1 MRPSTRHKISSDQ
14 SSLNLS
20 SVPMTSHYVPRTRPR
35 LFGLTEAPVYYPT
48 PIEFSDPIK
57 YIASIQKEGE
67 KYGIIKI
74 VPPAGYDPGFK
85 LNKET
90 FRFRTRIQKLNSM
103 EGETRANVNY
113 LEQLSNFHISAGTPI
128 HKIPQ
133 LDKRPIDLFKLKKEV
148 ARRGGYHIVTGQKKW
163 AEIGRSLDYHR
174 KECTSMSNAL
184 KNAYYRYVLP
194 YEDWLTRYKSEHG
207 QNSPAPLTSDSMTG
221 SRMKSTRATS
231 HSREQSVAVS
241 ETTTPDDSEED
252 PCQICHDNEGES
264 DMIACEGCG
273 HIFHLYCLSPPLK
286 TMPQGDW
293 HCIKCLTAA
302 GGDYGFEDGDEY
314 SLAAFHEKCKAFKRE
329 WFSKNGTLQPDETV
343 TEEDCEDEFWRLAEN
358 PHETC
363 QVEYGADLHSTQHG
377 SALGDLNDPWNL
389 NVIPALPK
397 SLFSHIQAD
406 ISGMMV
412 PWLYIGMCF
421 SAFCWHNEDHYT
433 YSINYMHWGETKTWY
448 GIPGSDT
455 AKFEETMRKA
465 VPELFEQQPDLL
477 FQLVTMLSPGR
488 LLEEDV
494 KVYAVDQRPGQ
505 FVVTFPK
512 SYHSGFNH
520 GFNFCEAVNF
530 APSEWVDLGLECV
543 QRYKEYRR
551 QPCFSHDE
559 LLVNVAEHDKSI
571 ETAKWLRGAITAMKT
586 REISERDSLREKYP
600 KLKEIVDTKPQV
612 TDNESQ
618 CVYCHCYSYLSHVS
632 CSCTD
637 NIACLDHYDELCT
650 CNVSKKSLCLRFTDD
665 QLLQIV
671 QRSPDVTKASRE
683 WSKKWESIKNGA
695 PPTLKTLR
703 SLLQEGEKVFAPEDD
718 VEEIRKTIP
727 KIMDWIDEAKLY
739 AIRKHQNR
747 RRDSGTAQYNGKR
760 FEQIKKLCK
769 DASEMHFDAPEVHAI
784 RKTLKMLNDFRDQ
797 ALEVLGADN
806 QSVSVDTYRDVY
818 EIGTGMNADIPEM
831 AQLEM
836 AIKQHTWRKGAPT
849 SIKNH
854 FSDIIRSIAE
864 AKEYKIPVDDSTYQT
879 LLALK
884 QEGER
889 WVAQYDLVTC
899 SESVTLDHYT
909 NLLEASTKVSTPPDA
924 LYNVKEVVKVGTDAT
939 EIIQMATDFST
950 GQHKERPSV
959 TDLSRV
965 AHALQW
971 LPIQIENSQ
980 CIATQKDE
988 IEKWVRQVE
997 TVFDRTSQTPTSPHK
1012 SHLEMRLMDVLT
1024 NMVNIIEPK
1033 GSAGAAFI
1041 ASITAGNGRG
1051 ASTGPLK
1058 KAKLLNRSADRYCI
1072 CRKSE
1077 SGLMIE
1083 CDICHEWYHGRCVK
1097 VTRRE
1102 AEAITYVCPACDG
1115 HQVIPRAFKRP
1126 SLEECEQLIEDAN
1139 RLWFLPKEYEL
1150 LSQIVDS
1157 ARTFKGRVQAFCR
1170 SKTQLGVQD
1179 LNAIKM
1185 NLRELLGLDIHLRDE
1200 TDFLR
1205 KKVKTLSGPLPLP
1218 QIYGAYPSPNLPVA
1232 QISQEDIPATDSN
1245 ISHSSSS
1252 ADERVY
1258 CVCRKRYTPNGPDAQ
1273 MVGCDTCH
1281 EWFHLSCVNLDL
1293 KALPGIE
1300 HYKCPGCT
1308 RKQDMQQQVQQPLQ
1322 QLLSQPLQQQS
1333 QSQSQ
1338 VGKNHTSAQMDLKG
1352 YAYNTDSVV
1361 LPTPP
1366 LPSTHSPRTPTVIK
1380 LTVRPPAPT
1389 PSTSIYERKRKHG
1402 GEHLIE
1408 KEKSKREL
1416 SMNEDVCLHAS
1427 V

>member
-1 MRPSTRHKISSDQ
+1 MRPTTRHKISSDQ

-35 LFGLTEAPVYYPT
+35 LFGLTEAPIYYPT
-48 PIEFSDPIK
+48 PLEFSDPIK

-194 YEDWLTRYKSEHG
+194 YEDWLMSYKSEHG
-207 QNSPAPLTSDSMTG
+207 QESPTAEVPV
-221 SRMKSTRATS
+221 RMKSTRALE
-231 HSREQSVAVS
+231 SREIAAVS
-241 ETTTPDDSEED
+241 QVSDDLEE
-252 PCQICHDNEGES
+252 PCQICHSEDES
-264 DMIACEGCG
+264 DMVACEGCG
-273 HIFHLYCLSPPLK
+273 NIFHLYCLSPPLK
-286 TMPQGDW
+286 SMPQGDW

-314 SLAAFHEKCKAFKRE
+314 SLAGFHQKCKAFKRE
-329 WFSKNGTLQPDETV
+329 WFEKNGKLQPDDTV

-488 LLEEDV
+488 LLEENV

-559 LLVNVAEHDKSI
+559 LLVNVAEHDKSV
-571 ETAKWLRGAITAMKT
+571 ETAKWLRKAIVAMKN
-586 REISERDSLREKYP
+586 REISERDALRAQQPGLE
-600 KLKEIVDTKPQV
+600 EIIDTRPQV

-637 NIACLDHYDELCT
+637 NIVCLEHYDELCA
-650 CNVSKKSLCLRFTDD
+650 CDVSKKSLCLRFTDE
-665 QLLQIV
+665 QLVKIS
-671 QRSPDVTKASRE
+671 QRSPDVTKASLE
-683 WSKKWESIKNGA
+683 WSLKYKTIKNGP
-695 PPTLKTLR
+695 PPTLKALR
-703 SLLQEGEKVFAPEDD
+703 SLLNEGEKVSAPEDEL
-718 VEEIRKTIP
+718 EEIRDTIP
-727 KIMDWIDEAKLY
+727 KIVDWIDQAKRY
-739 AIRKHQNR
+739 AIRKHHNR
-747 RRDSGTAQYNGKR
+747 RRDSGPTR
-760 FEQIKKLCK
+760 FDGERFQQIKQLCK

-784 RKTLKMLNDFRDQ
+784 RKTLKILNDFRDH
-797 ALEVLGADN
+797 ALGVLESDN
-806 QSVSVDTYRDVY
+806 KSGSLDVCREVY

-831 AQLEM
+831 ARLEI
-836 AIKQHTWRKGAPT
+836 AIKQHMWRKGAPT

-854 FSDIIRSIAE
+854 FSDITRSLAE
-864 AKEYKIPVDDSTYQT
+864 AKEYKIPVDDHIYQT
-879 LLALK
+879 LLGLK
-884 QEGER
+884 LEGER
-889 WVAQYDLVTC
+889 WAAQYDVITDAK
-899 SESVTLDHYT
+899 SASLDHYR
-909 NLLEASTKVSTPPDA
+909 NLLEASAKVPTIPDT
-924 LYNVKEVVKVGTDAT
+924 LYNVKEVVKAGTEAT
-939 EIIQMATDFST
+939 EIIRLAIKHST
-950 GQHKERPSV
+950 GRQEDKPS
-959 TDLSRV
+959 TADLARIV
-965 AHALQW
+965 QALQW
-971 LPIQIENSQ
+971 LPIKIDDSHHINSQ
-980 CIATQKDE
+980 KEQADNWI
-988 IEKWVRQVE
+988 RQAE
-997 TVFDRTSQTPTSPHK
+997 AVFDETSQQTLSQK
-1012 SHLEMRLMDVLT
+1012 SALDIRLMSVLT
-1024 NMVNIIEPK
+1024 NLINITEPK
-1033 GSAGAAFI
+1033 DSISTAFI
-1041 ASITAGNGRG
+1041 ASFGGNGRG

-1058 KAKLLNRSADRYCI
+1058 KARLLNSSADQYCI
-1072 CRKSE
+1072 CRKAE

-1083 CDICHEWYHGRCVK
+1083 CDICHEWYHGLCVK

-1102 AEAITYVCPACDG
+1102 ARAQTYVCPICDG
-1115 HQVIPRAFKRP
+1115 SQTIPRSSKRP
-1126 SLEECEQLIEDAN
+1126 SLEECEQLVEDAKI
-1139 RLWFLPKEYEL
+1139 LWFVPKEYDI
-1150 LSQIVDS
+1150 LSRIVGL
-1157 ARTFKGRVQAFCR
+1157 AQVFKGRVQAFCR
-1170 SKTQLGVQD
+1170 SKTHLGVQD
-1179 LNAIKM
+1179 LGEIKA
-1185 NLRELLGLDIHLRDE
+1185 NLRKLEGLEIHLRDE

-1205 KKVKTLSGPLPLP
+1205 KKVQTLSIPPPAQPL
-1218 QIYGAYPSPNLPVA
+1218 YGAYPSPHIPPP
-1232 QISQEDIPATDSN
+1232 QTSQDIPTDPTMP
-1245 ISHSSSS
+1245 HSPSS

-1258 CVCRKRYTPNGPDAQ
+1258 CVCRKRYTPNGPDAH

-1281 EWFHLSCVNLDL
+1281 EWFHLSCVNLEL

-1300 HYKCPGCT
+1300 HYKCPACT
-1308 RKQDMQQQVQQPLQ
+1308 QE
-1322 QLLSQPLQQQS
+1322 QQQS
-1333 QSQSQ
+1333 LGHHHRSP
-1338 VGKNHTSAQMDLKG
+1338 HMDLKG
-1352 YAYNTDSVV
+1352 YAYNTESVV

-1366 LPSTHSPRTPTVIK
+1366 LPPAHLPRTPTVIK

-1389 PSTSIYERKRKHG
+1389 QTTGLYERKRKHVSD
-1402 GEHLIE
+1402 HLTE
-1408 KEKSKREL
+1408 KEKSKRDL
-1416 SMNEDVCLHAS
+1416 SMNEDVYLHAS